1 MNEREILNELTPV
14 AETLL
19 ERHLAASKEW
29 FPHEYVPYGRGR
41 DHVPG
46 HEWSEGDADLGG
58 AQLTPEVRSALH
70 SVLAP
75 HATPEGVRMESA
87 SWMVRARI

>member
-1 MNEREILNELTPV
+1 MSRVEVPIGGM
-14 AETLL
+14 
-19 ERHLAASKEW
+19 HCASC
-29 FPHEYVPYGRGR
+29 VRA
-41 DHVPG
+41 V
-46 HEWSEGDADLGG
+46 EG
-58 AQLTPEVRSALH
+58 ALH